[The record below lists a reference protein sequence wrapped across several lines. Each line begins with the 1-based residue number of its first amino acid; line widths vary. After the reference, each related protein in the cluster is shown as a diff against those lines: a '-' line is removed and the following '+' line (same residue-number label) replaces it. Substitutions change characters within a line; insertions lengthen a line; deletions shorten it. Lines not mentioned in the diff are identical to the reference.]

1 MNANTKALAVAGG
14 AFAVVWLASN
24 ATTAK
29 RAVGK
34 VVPPYI
40 TLAQRAA
47 LAELEAPI
55 LGFAPQ
61 TRDSQISTRW
71 LELNRAA
78 IASRGASA
86 RPHLAAWS
94 KDDLL
99 AIIDRFLAAVEEG
112 ALVGAPVGQDH
123 EVYLLWPHQRF
134 DPRDVWNALWT
145 TLDESDLTEL
155 TDLGRAVAQVR
166 ASRRGL
172 VSGFYSSPEDLLYV
186 TLTIGTL
193 AAEMD
198 GAGYIVSGKPEQPTV
213 SEGIAYALSK
223 SLEFVADTTSDI
235 VGWTTK
241 LAVDAL
247 GKSAGVIVSS
257 PVFWAAGF
265 GLIAWRVL
273 R

>member
-1 MNANTKALAVAGG
+1 MKAHPFIVAGAAFG
-14 AFAVVWLASN
+14 AVWLAEN
-24 ATTAK
+24 ASTAK
-29 RAVGK
+29 RALGR
-34 VVPPYI
+34 VVPPHI
-40 TLAQRAA
+40 TRAQRAA

-61 TRDSQISTRW
+61 TRDGQITTRW

-78 IASRGASA
+78 LVSRGASA

-94 KDDLL
+94 KDDLIT
-99 AIIDRFLAAVEEG
+99 IIDRWLAAVEEG
-112 ALVGAPVGQDH
+112 ALVDAPVGQDQ

-134 DPRDVWNALWT
+134 APRDVWAALWT

-198 GAGYIVSGKPEQPTV
+198 GAGYVVSGKPEHPTV
-213 SEGIAYALSK
+213 GEGLAHALSQ
-223 SLEFVADTTSDI
+223 SLEFVADTTSSI
-235 VGWTTK
+235 VGWTTR
-241 LAVDAL
+241 LAVDSL